1 MNKCYGEQL
10 ITLGTSIAFKIS
22 QDLPPDEIGI
32 LGALL
37 TVIGDQLALLSVTK
51 EEALKNNK
59 C

>member
-1 MNKCYGEQL
+1 MNNCYGEQL
-10 ITLGTSIAFKIS
+10 ITLGTSIAFKLA

-37 TVIGDQLALLSVTK
+37 TVVGDQLALLSATK